1 MNKSGKIFLCI
12 LPIDNP
18 QKMCYNRSLR
28 KIGRITCER
37 PAIIP
42 QPAQFVNRQNKQKLK
57 RKIINLPIDNFVNR
71 QFVQN

>member
-28 KIGRITCER
+28 KIGRITRER

-42 QPAQFVNRQNKQKLK
+42 QPTQFVNRQNKQKLK
-57 RKIINLPIDNFVNR
+57 RKIVKLPIDKNANK